1 MLLDTQAGA
10 GETGNNAFPTLLAS
24 SILGSCEPFLAVIIP
39 PVKSGGAKHARTNT
53 TEQRNARSQG
63 LDLLPAREILRII
76 NREDATVAAAVAREL
91 PRIAR
96 AVDAIVRAIRS
107 GGRLIYVGAGTSGR
121 LATLDAAEC
130 PPTFG
135 VPSRLVQAVVAG
147 GRRALTHAVEGAEDS
162 AAQGARDLG
171 AIKITANDVVV
182 GLAAS
187 GSTPYVVGALAHA
200 RRRRAFTVGVT
211 SNPKSPLA
219 RIAAVNIAPRVGPEV
234 IAGSTRMKAGT
245 AQKMVLNMLST
256 AAMARLGHIYDNWM
270 IGVALT
276 NQKLRRR
283 GRRILEQ
290 ASGASV
296 SDAERALRQA
306 KHDLRVALVMLRT
319 GADPVKARRR
329 LEQAGG
335 NLRTALGETNQGSGN
350 RVRNSC

>member
-1 MLLDTQAGA
+1 MIRRPPRSTL
-10 GETGNNAFPTLLAS
+10 FPYTTL
-24 SILGSCEPFLAVIIP
+24 F
-39 PVKSGGAKHARTNT
+39 
-53 TEQRNARSQG
+53 RS
-63 LDLLPAREILRII
+63 A
-76 NREDATVAAAVAREL
+76 
-91 PRIAR
+91 IAR
-96 AVDAIVRAIRS
+96 AVDTVVKAIQS
-107 GGRLIYVGAGTSGR
+107 GGRLIFVGGGTSGR
-121 LATLDAAEC
+121 LATLESAEC

-135 VPSRLVQAVVAG
+135 VPRSLVQAVMAG
-147 GRRALTHAVEGAEDS
+147 GRRAFTTAAEGAEDS
-162 AAQGARDLG
+162 SSRGARDLAG
-171 AIKITANDVVV
+171 KKISSRDAVV
-182 GLAAS
+182 GISAS
-187 GSTPYVVGALAHA
+187 GTAPYVLGALEYAQRKRA
-200 RRRRAFTVGVT
+200 ATIGIVSNRR
-211 SNPKSPLA
+211 SPLA
-219 RIAAVNIAPRVGPEV
+219 RLAGITIAPQAGPEV
-234 IAGSTRMKAGT
+234 LSGSTRLKAGT

-256 AAMARLGHIYDNWM
+256 AAMARLGHVYDNWM
-270 IGVALT
+270 IDVALT

>member
-1 MLLDTQAGA
+1 MDAEAAPGGQARMVVPALL
-10 GETGNNAFPTLLAS
+10 PS
-24 SILGSCEPFLAVIIP
+24 SILGSCEPSLAVIIP
-39 PVKSGGAKHARTNT
+39 PVKSGRSKRASTNT
-53 TEQRNARSQG
+53 TEQRNPRSRG
-63 LDLLPAREILRII
+63 LDLLPTREILRII

-96 AVDAIVRAIRS
+96 VVDAIVRAIHS

-121 LATLDAAEC
+121 LATLEAAEC

-135 VPSRLVQAVVAG
+135 VPSRLVQVVVAG

-162 AAQGARDLG
+162 AAQGARDL
-171 AIKITANDVVV
+171 AARKITAKDVVV

-187 GSTPYVVGALAHA
+187 GSTPYVVGALAYA
-200 RRRRAFTVGVT
+200 RHQRAFTVGVT

-219 RIAAVNIAPRVGPEV
+219 RIAAINVAPRVGPEV

-256 AAMARLGHIYDNWM
+256 AAMVRLGHVYDNWM
-270 IGVALT
+270 IDVALT

-283 GRRILEQ
+283 GLRILEQ
-290 ASGASV
+290 AAGASV
-296 SDAERALRQA
+296 SEAKRALRQA
-306 KHDLRVALVMLRT
+306 KHELRVALVMLKT
-319 GADPVKARRR
+319 AADPAKARRR

-335 NLRTALGETNQGSGN
+335 NLRKALGE
-350 RVRNSC
+350 